1 MIIALVVSLWACSHL
16 QTPVSAEGQETTI
29 EMTASNFKFE
39 PNNITTRTGNKLTF
53 NIKNIS
59 GTLHNFTLKDPN
71 GVIMQNIDIPPEK
84 SVQIKIAFP
93 QPRQLYVPLQQNRTY
108 GTGYEGA
115 GRCVG
120 WLEHS
125 RDSFTDT
132 GELPCL
138 PLWSSPPEKRNLW

>member
-71 GVIMQNIDIPPEK
+71 GVIMQNIDIPAREVCPNK
-84 SVQIKIAFP
+84 NRLSSA
-93 QPRQLYVPLQQNRTY
+93 RQLSVLVATQ
-108 GTGYEGA
+108 TG
-115 GRCVG
+115 
-120 WLEHS
+120 H
-125 RDSFTDT
+125 T
-132 GELPCL
+132 GLGIKGQVVV
-138 PLWSSPPEKRNLW
+138 SGG

>member
-29 EMTASNFKFE
+29 EMTAGNFKFE

-93 QPRQLYVPLQQNRTY
+93 QPGNYTFHCNK
-108 GTGYEGA
+108 TG
-115 GRCVG
+115 
-120 WLEHS
+120 H
-125 RDSFTDT
+125 T
-132 GELPCL
+132 GLGMKGQVVV
-138 PLWSSPPEKRNLW
+138 SGG